1 MIWYNI
7 IKYICLN
14 SYYLSE
20 YNKYINGVYS
30 AYTITN
36 CTYYISDKIGLI
48 DYVKKK
54 INNKNDENIIIIC
67 EKCSSIKSDDE
78 EYIIIDLYK
87 S

>member
-54 INNKNDENIIIIC
+54 
-67 EKCSSIKSDDE
+67 
-78 EYIIIDLYK
+78 
-87 S
+87 